1 MINSLLSINERIITY
16 MFAMKN
22 IFLYLA
28 VVFLILSCSSTQKAK
43 NRAVPVSLSSQQDT
57 STGNSLTVG
66 PGDEISVYIWRHDE
80 LQRNTKIDLAGNI
93 YLPLVG
99 EVHAGNLNINELQQK
114 LSQAYGKYIVK
125 PQVDVSP
132 VNITSKKFTVLG
144 EIKSPGN
151 YTIGSD
157 VTLIDALAQAGGK
170 TTNAN
175 SVILLIRRMQ
185 DQVRVFM
192 TDTDIS
198 YLSDDSLSEQEIEE
212 GIKLASTRI
221 QPGDIMYVP
230 QSTIANIEA
239 FMQRIT
245 NITAPIFGVQR
256 GVIFWPDTIDALEG
270 NSTNAIITN

>member
-1 MINSLLSINERIITY
+1 

-66 PGDEISVYIWRHDE
+66 PGDEISVHIWRHDE